1 MPTITLHT
9 HIAAPVTRCFDLST
23 SIDLHKM
30 STSHTEE
37 VAIAGVTSG
46 LIRLHES
53 VTWRA
58 THFGVSQTLS
68 TKITEFERPGFFVDE
83 MVQGV
88 FKSFRHE
95 HRFEPTETGTLM
107 TDVFEYQS
115 PFGML
120 GKLADLIFLKRYVT
134 TFLVKRNETIKAVAE
149 SDQWKS
155 IPGL

>member
-1 MPTITLHT
+1 
-9 HIAAPVTRCFDLST
+9 
-23 SIDLHKM
+23 M
-30 STSHTEE
+30 STSHTKEE
-37 VAIAGVTSG
+37 AIAGVTSG
-46 LIRLHES
+46 LVGLHES

-68 TKITEFERPGFFVDE
+68 TKITEYERPSFFVDE
-83 MVQGV
+83 MVHGV

-95 HRFEPTETGTLM
+95 HRFEQTETGTLM

-115 PFGML
+115 PFGLL
-120 GKLADLIFLKRYVT
+120 GKLADFIFLKRYMT

-155 IPGL
+155 VPGL